1 MNGSGDTWGG
11 QLCGGLGGG
20 IDFKTA
26 TRAWPSTSPGGDA
39 LSSHMRLS
47 KVASP
52 RALATSRRYCATY
65 IIVIVLFFIVIYI
78 IYTHGPTS
86 HQITSPTVAC

>member
-26 TRAWPSTSPGGDA
+26 TRAWPSSSPGGDA

-52 RALATSRRYCATY
+52 RALATSRRYYTTY
-65 IIVIVLFFIVIYI
+65 IIIFLLLFI
-78 IYTHGPTS
+78 IKYYVYAIHPE
-86 HQITSPTVAC
+86 ITSKIVC